1 MEDKKGGY
9 VSPSQLL
16 RAGGMA
22 AVLGSAL
29 LIVTTLLSFIYL
41 YFFSPDLSSG
51 PDDTVMQIRSLL
63 GVFGRMLLVL
73 GLIALYVHHS
83 EAMGILGLI
92 GFLLALFG
100 LVAGPIGAVISLLAN
115 LGWALF
121 GLSSLQSGVYPS
133 VAALLLIAGALLT
146 GPIHAF
152 PAEVPEAIF
161 VYASIILY
169 GAIAWMGYMLWMERS
184 TIAE

>member
-1 MEDKKGGY
+1 
-9 VSPSQLL
+9 
-16 RAGGMA
+16 MA

-29 LIVTTLLSFIYL
+29 LIVTALLTVIYL
-41 YFFSPDLSSG
+41 YFFSPDLTSE
-51 PDDTVMQIRSLL
+51 PDDTVMQIWFLL
-63 GVFGRMLLVL
+63 GVLGRMLLVL
-73 GLIALYVHHS
+73 GLIALYVRHS

-121 GLSSLQSGVYPS
+121 GLSSLQTGVYPG
-133 VAALLLIAGALLT
+133 VAAILLIAGALLT

-152 PAEVPEAIF
+152 PAEVPDAILL
-161 VYASIILY
+161 YASIILY
-169 GAIAWMGYMLWMERS
+169 GAIAWMGYTLWVER
-184 TIAE
+184 TVIAE